1 MKQYHE
7 ELNADIKAIK
17 GSMAMLGDVSEED
30 GEGGEKQREEE
41 L

>member
-1 MKQYHE
+1 MKQYHD
-7 ELNADIKAIK
+7 ELNADMKETK

-30 GEGGEKQREEE
+30 DDVDVKEDDEE